1 MSSRNKRIAHNTLM
15 LYIRMILV
23 MGITLYTSRIVLKE
37 LGVENYG
44 IYNVVGGVVAMFN
57 LLVGSLR
64 AATQRFITFELGKSE
79 NRQLKRIFSASV
91 TIHFIISIVIFILAE
106 SIGIWFLN
114 TQMNIPVERM
124 VAANWV
130 FQCSVFTFIINLISV
145 PYNAAI
151 IAYEKMSVFAYI
163 SVVEVILSLI
173 IVYLLALTNY
183 DKLIVYALLL
193 LSVAFIIRLIYVKF
207 CASCLS
213 ECKFSFLWDK
223 LLFREMFSFIGW
235 NFIGAGSGVLMTQGV
250 NIVLNIFCGVT
261 INAARGIAT
270 QVQTAVMS
278 LTYNFMTA
286 FNPQITKSF
295 AAGENEYLQ
304 KILRQGA
311 KFSYLLM
318 LMLALPILMETKTIL
333 SIWLNKVPEYTVVFV
348 RLIIVYSLILCIS
361 TPLVTAMLATG
372 KIKSYQIIVGG
383 FQLLNFPF
391 SFVALMLGASPVMT
405 YVFQIVFEICCL
417 SSRLWLLREMI
428 GFETKKFIF
437 QVLQRIFLI
446 SIISLFFP
454 MIFIY
459 YFEPSISRFV
469 CVTILSIAAVII
481 FTILFGLS
489 HSEKSFLVEQTK
501 MIARKIQR

>member
-1 MSSRNKRIAHNTLM
+1 
-15 LYIRMILV
+15 
-23 MGITLYTSRIVLKE
+23 
-37 LGVENYG
+37 
-44 IYNVVGGVVAMFN
+44 
-57 LLVGSLR
+57 
-64 AATQRFITFELGKSE
+64 
-79 NRQLKRIFSASV
+79 
-91 TIHFIISIVIFILAE
+91 
-106 SIGIWFLN
+106 
-114 TQMNIPVERM
+114 
-124 VAANWV
+124 
-130 FQCSVFTFIINLISV
+130 
-145 PYNAAI
+145 
-151 IAYEKMSVFAYI
+151 
-163 SVVEVILSLI
+163 
-173 IVYLLALTNY
+173 
-183 DKLIVYALLL
+183 
-193 LSVAFIIRLIYVKF
+193 
-207 CASCLS
+207 
-213 ECKFSFLWDK
+213 
-223 LLFREMFSFIGW
+223 MFSFIGW

-372 KIKSYQIIVGG
+372 KIKRYQIIVGG

-481 FTILFGLS
+481 FTILFGIISL
-489 HSEKSFLVEQTK
+489 
-501 MIARKIQR
+501 

>member
-1 MSSRNKRIAHNTLM
+1 MNNNNKRIAHNTLM
-15 LYIRMILV
+15 LYIRMVFV

-37 LGVENYG
+37 LGVENFG

-64 AATQRFITFELGKSE
+64 AATQRFITFELGKNE

-91 TIHFIISIVIFILAE
+91 TIHFVISIVIFILAE
-106 SIGIWFLN
+106 SIGVWFLN
-114 TQMNIPVERM
+114 TQMNIPAERM

-145 PYNAAI
+145 PYNATI
-151 IAYEKMSVFAYI
+151 VAYEKMSAFAYI
-163 SVVEVILSLI
+163 SVVEVTLSLL
-173 IVYLLALTNY
+173 IVYLLSVITF
-183 DKLIVYALLL
+183 DKLIVYAILLL
-193 LSVAFIIRLIYVKF
+193 FVAFIIRLIYARYCKSHF
-207 CASCLS
+207 P
-213 ECKFSFLWDK
+213 ECRFYFSWDK
-223 LLFREMFSFIGW
+223 SLFREMFTFMGW

-270 QVQTAVMS
+270 QVQSAVMA
-278 LTYNFMTA
+278 LTSNFMMA
-286 FNPQITKSF
+286 FNPQITKSY
-295 AAGENEYLQ
+295 AASENEYLQ

-318 LMLALPILMETKTIL
+318 LMLALPILMETETIL
-333 SIWLNKVPEYTVVFV
+333 SIWLNRVPEYTVVFV

-372 KIKSYQIIVGG
+372 KIKRYQIIVGG

-391 SFVALMLGASPVMT
+391 SFVALMLGASPVIT
-405 YVFQIVFEICCL
+405 YVFQIVFEMCCL

-437 QVLQRIFLI
+437 QVLQRILLI
-446 SIISLFFP
+446 SIISLLFP
-454 MIFIY
+454 TMLIY

-469 CVTILSIAAVII
+469 YVTILSITSVII

-489 HSEKSFLVEQTK
+489 HSERNFLVGQTK
-501 MIARKIQR
+501 SIVEKIRR